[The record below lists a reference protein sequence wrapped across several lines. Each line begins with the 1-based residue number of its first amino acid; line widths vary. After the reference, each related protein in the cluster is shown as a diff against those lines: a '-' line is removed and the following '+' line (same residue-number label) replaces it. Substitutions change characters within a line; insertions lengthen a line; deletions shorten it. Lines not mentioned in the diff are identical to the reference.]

1 MPYTPPPQV
10 HINTEV
16 NVFRPDGRDR
26 IQTTAEHLGN
36 DFSVGLSRT
45 DYANPRTA
53 VNQIYLDFAL
63 TPTTEAT
70 IGAALSE
77 GSIIPEFTISQVVLN
92 ESDRTLRLYFAR
104 SLNSDDP
111 RAVRSLIQRN
121 TVGGNLRL
129 GSVQNNFSVD
139 FNSDG
144 VEVYKNFLSIPLT
157 DDGFLTLNSYMRAAS
172 EESDYYWDES
182 FYAAAGV
189 LVAVPVVQRDGL
201 SVALGV
207 QPGLVYSADDDE
219 LRLGATAG
227 ARVQYEPSDNF
238 ALTGTISY
246 SYGLNAALKM
256 NFSF

>member
-10 HINTEV
+10 HINTEA
-16 NVFRPDGRDR
+16 NVFRPDERNR
-26 IQTTAEHLGN
+26 TRTTAEYLG
-36 DFSVGLSRT
+36 DGYQIGVSRS
-45 DYANPRTA
+45 DYANPSIGLA
-53 VNQIYLDFAL
+53 QVFIDFAL
-63 TPTTEAT
+63 SPSTDAS
-70 IGAALSE
+70 IGAALVE
-77 GSIIPEFTISQVVLN
+77 GDIAPEFAISQTVLD
-92 ESDRTLRLYFAR
+92 EGDRSLKLYFAR

-111 RAVRSLIQRN
+111 RAIEALIQRN
-121 TVGGNLRL
+121 TIGGNLRID
-129 GSVQNNFSVD
+129 GITNNFSVD